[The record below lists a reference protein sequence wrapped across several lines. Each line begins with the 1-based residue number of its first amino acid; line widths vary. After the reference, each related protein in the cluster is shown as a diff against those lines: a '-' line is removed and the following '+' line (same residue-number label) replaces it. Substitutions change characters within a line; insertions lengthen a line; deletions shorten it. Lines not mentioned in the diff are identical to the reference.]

1 MDNDWNKVRHEL
13 DKSDNFEA
21 ICNSPWYSDALY
33 HKFSDEEFAR
43 RHEAARRLM
52 ARDNLDALILTGGPD
67 IYSHGSGVT
76 WGAGLIDDRG
86 LCQYMVLPL
95 KGEPTLIYP
104 HYGCHI
110 EAARKQVS
118 VRDVRSGQHGK
129 YGRAVAQRLIELK
142 IEKGRIGIAAADRT
156 GPEYMGVQAYLDMQ
170 KMLPQATFVF
180 CPNLLHELTFRKSPE
195 ELRAMAK
202 AGQLAIKALEA
213 VKAAAKPGVR
223 EYQLA
228 GAVANAVMSEGGRY
242 HLLMIGSTSM
252 HDPKLIFPNPNP
264 SARVLKEGD
273 IILSELAM
281 SYMGYS
287 AKIGHPISIGPPTER
302 YTRFFKDVVVGGF
315 KEIASHLKPGT
326 ALEDIRKAGARA
338 FRDRGAQ
345 SRPTIMHGL
354 DLITSVPFIRA
365 DRVRAEPWE
374 TTMQPGMTYNIE
386 ITPVDKEGVFGIFY
400 SRSFAIT
407 ETGKQDLTPYPV
419 DDILVADR

>member
-13 DKSDNFEA
+13 DKSENFEA
-21 ICNSPWYSDALY
+21 ICNSPWYSDTVY
-33 HKFSDEEFAR
+33 NKFSDEEFAR
-43 RHEAARRLM
+43 RHEAARKLM
-52 ARDNLDALILTGGPD
+52 RRDGLDALILTGGPD

-76 WGAGLIDDRG
+76 WGAGLIDERG
-86 LCQYMVLPL
+86 MCQYMVLPL

-110 EAARKQVS
+110 EAARRMVS

-129 YGRAVAQRLIELK
+129 YGKAVAERLIELNLQ
-142 IEKGRIGIAAADRT
+142 KGRIGIIAADRT
-156 GPEYMGVQAYLDMQ
+156 GPEYMGVQAYFDMQ
-170 KMLPQATFVF
+170 KLLPQATFEF
-180 CPNLLHELTFRKSPE
+180 CPNLLHELTYCKSPE

-213 VKAAAKPGVR
+213 VKATAKPGVR

-228 GAVANAVMSEGGRY
+228 GAVANAVLSEGGRY

-273 IILSELAM
+273 IVLSELAM

-287 AKIGHPISIGPPTER
+287 AKIGHPVSIGRPTEQ
-302 YTRFFKDVVVGGF
+302 YSRFFKEVVVGGF

-326 ALEDIRKAGARA
+326 TLEDMRRVGSRA
-338 FRDRGAQ
+338 FRERGAQ

-365 DRVRAEPWE
+365 DRVRAEPYE

-407 ETGKQDLTPYPV
+407 DTGAQDLTPYPV
-419 DDILVADR
+419 DEILIAG

>member
-21 ICNSPWYSDALY
+21 ICNSPWYSDAVY

-43 RHEAARRLM
+43 RHEAARKLM

-86 LCQYMVLPL
+86 MCQYMVLPM

-129 YGRAVAQRLIELK
+129 YGKAVAERLIELK
-142 IEKGRIGIAAADRT
+142 LEKGRIGIVAADRT
-156 GPEYMGVQAYLDMQ
+156 GPEYMGVQAYLDIQ
-170 KMLPQATFVF
+170 KMLPQATLVF

-202 AGQLAIKALEA
+202 AGELAIKALEA
-213 VKAAAKPGVR
+213 VKATAKPGVR

-287 AKIGHPISIGPPTER
+287 AKIGHPISIGQPTER
-302 YTRFFKDVVVGGF
+302 YTRFFKDVVVDGF
-315 KEIASHLKPGT
+315 REIASHLKPGT
-326 ALEDIRKAGARA
+326 TLEDIRKVGARA

-386 ITPVDKEGVFGIFY
+386 ITPVDREGVFGIFY

-407 ETGKQDLTPYPV
+407 GNGKQDLTPYPV
-419 DDILVADR
+419 DEILVAG

>member
-1 MDNDWNKVRHEL
+1 MDNDWNKVRRDL

-21 ICNSPWYSDALY
+21 ISNSPWYTDAVY
-33 HKFSDEEFAR
+33 EKFSDAEFAR
-43 RHEAARRLM
+43 RHESARKLM
-52 ARDNLDALILTGGPD
+52 ARDGLDALILTGGPD

-76 WGAGLIDDRG
+76 WGSGLIDDRG
-86 LCQYMVLPL
+86 MCQYMVLPL

-129 YGRAVAQRLIELK
+129 YGKAVAERLTELGLQ
-142 IEKGRIGIAAADRT
+142 KGRIGITAANRT
-156 GPEYMGVQAYLDMQ
+156 GPEYMGVQAYEDLR
-170 KMLPQATFVF
+170 KLLPQATFVF
-180 CPNLLHELTFRKSPE
+180 CPTLLHELTYRKGPE
-195 ELRAMAK
+195 ELKAMAK

-228 GAVANAVMSEGGRY
+228 GAVANAVLGAGGRY

-264 SARVLKEGD
+264 SGRVLKEGD

-287 AKIGHPISIGPPTER
+287 AKIGHPVSVGRPTEK
-302 YTRFFKDVVVGGF
+302 YQAFFKDVVVAGF
-315 KEIASHLKPGT
+315 KEIRALLKPGT
-326 ALEDIRKAGARA
+326 TLEDVRKVGAQA
-338 FRDRGAQ
+338 FRKRGAQ

-365 DRVRAEPWE
+365 DRVRTEPYDA
-374 TTMQPGMTYNIE
+374 TMQPGMTYNIE

-407 ETGKQDLTPYPV
+407 QSGHDDLTPYPV
-419 DDILVADR
+419 DEILVAG